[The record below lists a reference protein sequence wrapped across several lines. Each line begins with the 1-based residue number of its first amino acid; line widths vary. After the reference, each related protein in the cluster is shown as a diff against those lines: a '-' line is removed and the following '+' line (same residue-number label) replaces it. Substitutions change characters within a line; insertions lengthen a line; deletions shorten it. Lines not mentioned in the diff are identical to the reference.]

1 MNVIERIDHWA
12 AVAPETIAHISGD
25 QTLTY
30 GELSKRSD
38 ALAVYLTERFGDDRS
53 PIGVLG
59 HREPEMLIAFLG
71 TAKSGR
77 PYVPIDT
84 LLPRPRVE
92 KILAI
97 SRARGRTT
105 FETRDP
111 RPQEIFGEKRTVLH
125 PVHQRQ
131 HR

>member
-1 MNVIERIDHWA
+1 M
-12 AVAPETIAHISGD
+12 APKAIAHISGD
-25 QTLTY
+25 HRLTY
-30 GELSKRSD
+30 DELRRRSD
-38 ALAVYLTERFGDDRS
+38 ALAAYLTDRFGADRA

-84 LLPRPRVE
+84 LLARPRVE

-97 SRARGRTT
+97 SRAAMLLSAEEVAQLSRRKIRGRRKFLERNAPFYILFTS
-105 FETRDP
+105 
-111 RPQEIFGEKRTVLH
+111 
-125 PVHQRQ
+125 
-131 HR
+131 

>member
-53 PIGVLG
+53 PIG
-59 HREPEMLIAFLG
+59 
-71 TAKSGR
+71 R
-77 PYVPIDT
+77 PMAP
-84 LLPRPRVE
+84 PR
-92 KILAI
+92 
-97 SRARGRTT
+97 
-105 FETRDP
+105 
-111 RPQEIFGEKRTVLH
+111 
-125 PVHQRQ
+125 
-131 HR
+131 